1 MSLLLGQAVPAS
13 VAFFAQCGILGDL
26 EATTLSLSVLKAARK
41 HSIKTIL
48 SSM

>member
-1 MSLLLGQAVPAS
+1 MSLLLGKAVPAS

-26 EATTLSLSVLKAARK
+26 QSSELSLSVLKAARK

-48 SSM
+48 SSK